1 MNTIQLRMKALL
13 DIAPSMTKTDD
24 QTAVMKLNSGWD
36 LKVTILEKSIIY
48 EARSKG
54 KTYNPKKDL
63 GVPDDIKG
71 AIEAVEEKLTAALLA
86 LLDEMTVYSEDG
98 KKEEPAK
105 DPVDNLKAGGFTF
118 DQEAETPKAPEG
130 VPPVVD
136 SNQKETPIKD
146 ENQEVKEAI
155 KNKIKE
161 LEEEKAQREKEE
173 NIKRLEELERFE
185 QERAQAEA
193 TKKKPEHVQNVNS
206 SVKEDVMYSQPEDKL
221 ETAPKPRKGEVGLLD
236 ILCDL
241 VDDDLI
247 QIFGK
252 TGTCKTSIAIQAGL
266 EARRAGKSVYYL
278 DTEKN
283 ISKKKKAEMLQA
295 GVTYCPYTPS
305 NHNKIFESVRDIEA
319 FHNHVKKIPKVD
331 LLIVDSLG
339 LPCLSVYCAGNQ
351 REQGL
356 TLQKMMLISNTLKS
370 YANRNGSLV
379 IVINQP
385 ESDMNK
391 DPNTERRSF
400 GDKVEFFYKE
410 LLKTAFVSKS
420 PDKTIVVAKTY
431 RSRDYGQGTKLF
443 TVEITDNGVK
453 VIQ

>member
-1 MNTIQLRMKALL
+1 MRAPTYLTDAQKL
-13 DIAPSMTKTDD
+13 DILLSFRAKGYNLQDTEDP
-24 QTAVMKLNSGWD
+24 AVMKMSLGTGYTLYASINKSWFVEFDDG
-36 LKVTILEKSIIY
+36 VEKSKYHIESAKIPY
-48 EARSKG
+48 TNAKDARKLCKEYTDECKRVLAEKRG
-54 KTYNPKKDL
+54 EP
-63 GVPDDIKG
+63 VP
-71 AIEAVEEKLTAALLA
+71 
-86 LLDEMTVYSEDG
+86 
-98 KKEEPAK
+98 EPAK
-105 DPVDNLKAGGFTF
+105 
-118 DQEAETPKAPEG
+118 APEE
-130 VPPVVD
+130 VPPTVD
-136 SNQKETPIKD
+136 STLKENPEKTLED
-146 ENQEVKEAI
+146 
-155 KNKIKE
+155 KIKE
-161 LEEEKAQREKEE
+161 DEAKKEAEEKARLEREE
-173 NIKRLEELERFE
+173 NEKKLAMAEQRELER
-185 QERAQAEA
+185 QESESRGKQ
-193 TKKKPEHVQNVNS
+193 KSDIQKVNS
-206 SVKEDVMYSQPEDKL
+206 KSQELYSQPEDKL
-221 ETAPKPRKGEVGLLD
+221 ETAPKPRKGEVGLLN

-295 GVTYCPYTPS
+295 GVTYYPYTPS
-305 NHNKIFESVRDIEA
+305 NHNKIFESVRDLEA
-319 FHNHVKKIPKVD
+319 FHEFIKKIPKVD

-339 LPCLSVYCAGNQ
+339 LPCLSVYIAGNQ

-370 YANRNGSLV
+370 YANRNNTLV
-379 IVINQP
+379 VVINQP